1 MKHFAIFGL
10 FVTMVLISQADAEF
24 YRYTDRHG
32 NILYSDDLSKVPAD
46 HRRKAKLIETPDQ
59 IQPPASWGEKSGN
72 TANAE
77 PVDHQKGKLN
87 EQLRLNELKEKLDQE
102 YKSLAKENVE
112 LKIEQ
117 KSAVT
122 PEQVKAVN
130 KKAVSFN
137 ARFKAYQEKEAAY
150 KQRLEAFN
158 KRSNAGH

>member
-1 MKHFAIFGL
+1 MKRFTIFGL
-10 FVTMVLISQADAEF
+10 LATMVLISQADAEF

-32 NILYSDDLSKVPAD
+32 NILYTDDLSKVPAD
-46 HRRKAKLIETPDQ
+46 QRRKAKPTETPDQ

-72 TANAE
+72 TAKAE
-77 PVDHQKGKLN
+77 PVNHQKSKLN
-87 EQLRLNELKEKLDQE
+87 EKLRLNELKEKLDQE
-102 YKSLAKENVE
+102 YKSLVRENVE

-117 KSAVT
+117 KTAIT

-158 KRSNAGH
+158 KRPHAGH